1 MLLLIFS
8 LPITSLK
15 TTKMGMTLK
24 VWILLCIWLSNFF
37 LVIGYIFVFIN
48 TKSMPWNYFP
58 VFRSDS
64 LAHFFPMHPFSIPWK
79 DHLFSGVEKRC
90 IGNKWVKVILIA
102 PATKTIL
109 KSSFSKSMKAK
120 TPIISTIKDSRLNHF
135 LMKLIY
141 NEELEETDTKFITN
155 ELKVKESRIITSWL
169 HQFWAF
175 PWFHLF
181 IVAA

>member
-109 KSSFSKSMKAK
+109 KSSFSTLMKAK
-120 TPIISTIKDSRLNHF
+120 APILSTMKDSRLNYLLMKLHLF
-135 LMKLIY
+135 MKNLMKLI
-141 NEELEETDTKFITN
+141 
-155 ELKVKESRIITSWL
+155 
-169 HQFWAF
+169 
-175 PWFHLF
+175 
-181 IVAA
+181 